1 MKSDNLVLIAI
12 MNNGRDLHIAKT
24 EHWYR
29 IPVKSAPKRLEAV
42 SYLAFYLTKAF
53 GEQKWSIL
61 YWAKINGYK
70 IVKRSELLPL
80 EADHPKSDEKYYK
93 LEIGDLKQLPEPI
106 IGKVSRRINFITT
119 TLKKFKSAKE
129 INDLFNE
136 SSLENES

>member
-29 IPVKSAPKRLEAV
+29 IPVKSAPKRLEDV

-53 GEQKWSIL
+53 GEQKWSIP
-61 YWAKINGYK
+61 YWAKINGCK

-93 LEIGDLKQLPEPI
+93 LEIGDLKRLPEPI
-106 IGKVSRRINFITT
+106 IGKMERRNNFITT
-119 TLKKFKSAKE
+119 TLRKFKSTKE
-129 INDLFNE
+129 IKDFFNE
-136 SSLENES
+136 SPLENES